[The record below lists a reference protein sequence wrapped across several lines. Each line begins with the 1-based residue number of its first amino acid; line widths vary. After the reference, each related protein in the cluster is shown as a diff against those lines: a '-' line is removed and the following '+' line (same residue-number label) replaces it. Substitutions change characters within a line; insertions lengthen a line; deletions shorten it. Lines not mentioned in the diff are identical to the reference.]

1 MTNKQPL
8 YFPKR
13 EDKKV
18 IALGLSQVITGV
30 ENPNEQEVIQVY
42 SKADGRDMNVGRDKV
57 EAQEIFNIKKQKHS
71 CWFVLD
77 LETGRGRTDSWF
89 PGCVVRAS
97 VLGNN
102 IPIRSNSTDDAEIVE
117 EVSNAIVELVD
128 VHHLPKELDSW
139 YKVKFTKVGYIKS
152 EYLSNLRYEAPN
164 KH

>member
-71 CWFVLD
+71 C
-77 LETGRGRTDSWF
+77 
-89 PGCVVRAS
+89 
-97 VLGNN
+97 
-102 IPIRSNSTDDAEIVE
+102 
-117 EVSNAIVELVD
+117 
-128 VHHLPKELDSW
+128 
-139 YKVKFTKVGYIKS
+139 
-152 EYLSNLRYEAPN
+152 
-164 KH
+164 